1 MLSLKLR
8 MRLAQ
13 ATALVLEVLMV
24 LPFFVAHFPEVS
36 VRPLAVWLLLLS
48 LVDAYALLVSL
59 LHVDRGD
66 LCPCG
71 LLRWMLWSRLIPNS
85 IHKPFR

>member
-1 MLSLKLR
+1 

-13 ATALVLEVLMV
+13 AAALVLEVLMV
-24 LPFFVAHFPEVS
+24 LSLFVAHFSEVS
-36 VRPLAVWLLLLS
+36 VRPLAVWLLLLG
-48 LVDAYALLVSL
+48 LINAHVLLVSL